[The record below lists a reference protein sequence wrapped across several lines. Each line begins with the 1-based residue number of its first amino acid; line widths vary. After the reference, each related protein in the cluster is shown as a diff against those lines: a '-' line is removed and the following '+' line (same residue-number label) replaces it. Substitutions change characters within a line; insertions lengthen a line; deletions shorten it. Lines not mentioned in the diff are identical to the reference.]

1 MTFDKVHPG
10 VRGLLETSVCHCT
23 GVTVRMN
30 NRFLMVTLQIS
41 RCKLQLGSTSW
52 EETMALQ
59 RVSSIFK
66 WVGITTAGC
75 GPHATSLSD
84 CLWHVFLTKQPGRC
98 MAGWDQF

>member
-1 MTFDKVHPG
+1 
-10 VRGLLETSVCHCT
+10 
-23 GVTVRMN
+23 
-30 NRFLMVTLQIS
+30 MVTLQIS

-66 WVGITTAGC
+66 WVGIMTAGWDSFVLGRQLALN

-84 CLWHVFLTKQPGRC
+84 CLWHVFSYEAAGTLRGRVGQILMRIKLC
-98 MAGWDQF
+98 